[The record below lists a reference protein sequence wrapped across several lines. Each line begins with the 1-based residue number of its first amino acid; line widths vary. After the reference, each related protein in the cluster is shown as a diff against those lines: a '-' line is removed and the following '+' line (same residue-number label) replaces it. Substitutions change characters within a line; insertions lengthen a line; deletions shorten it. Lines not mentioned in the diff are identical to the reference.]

1 MGCSARARSVS
12 VHWMLSVVLSII
24 MLAVFALIAGAAW
37 LWRKP
42 GMRKQAVLML
52 VLAAIGLVNVAIWT
66 VPDASGTAPLE
77 RAAAPG

>member
-66 VPDASGTAPLE
+66 VPDDGGRSPISRIDE
-77 RAAAPG
+77 R